1 MTTTKS
7 THETQSQRRVKYG
20 LNVFV
25 AVIAAAAIAVMIN
38 WISYRNFRAGAV
50 RWDLTSTRQY
60 SLSPLTRKVLDRFE
74 SDYQIVTLLDPSENA
89 REDTQRA
96 RDLVEEYAR
105 IGRNLRVEHINPAT
119 ELTRRE
125 AFEKSLHQKFA
136 GKFDDLDRINKRGIE
151 AMSAARG
158 ELIEQLNILRDLLK
172 NKALKPGD
180 TLLRLRETERF
191 LEAQSEGVGKAIKVV
206 SDYKAMPLP
215 PYGTVRGQLKDL
227 FEALDNGFYPQIQ
240 KTRITPVIE
249 LAAREYPKA
258 QFPRTAGD
266 VEEAMLAINNLI
278 TRGTESRKAVI
289 ADLVRV
295 QPVPSYEALIAKLKQ
310 PNPIV
315 IVAPKDVWALNLTE
329 LFRSPTQAAN
339 PEQRESTEHL
349 VEKQFL
355 GEERLTG
362 ALARMTV
369 TQLDPPPMVVFV
381 STGTLPG
388 TKPNR
393 DYKQVLDRLT
403 SMGIQVE
410 VWEPIKSSPFADP
423 RGINLAPP
431 KPKDNQRVVWVIL
444 PGDPVDPNNPLSQ
457 STAKANIG
465 VIRDRMISHSDGVL
479 AIMSPEIDAP
489 QVQKQILED
498 WRIEVDFQYVVLREI
513 VDRYGQNQPY
523 NYHDV
528 RAWPEQSPV
537 SRAVAEAGMIG
548 VFSWCSPIR
557 SPATTERAAYKPLV
571 ELTAK
576 NMWANFNTGDESNSG
591 PPKLD
596 KAGDKPG
603 DRFTIAVSGERAG
616 SSAEKAPQ
624 RIVVFADRLFATDRF
639 GSEEFA
645 DPVTKRS
652 VQITRFPANH
662 ELFINS
668 VYWLTG
674 LDELIAAGARTQD
687 VRRVGAM
694 STGEVKSLQWT
705 LMLGMP
711 LGTLIIGVAVWFTR
725 RG

>member
-1 MTTTKS
+1 MTTTKP

-25 AVIAAAAIAVMIN
+25 AVIAAAAITVLVN
-38 WISYRNFRAGAV
+38 WISYRNFRAGSV

-60 SLSPLTRKVLDRFE
+60 SLSPLTRKVLDRFDG
-74 SDYQIVTLLDPSENA
+74 DYQIVTLLDPSENA

-105 IGRNLRVEHINPAT
+105 ISGSLRVEHINPAT
-119 ELTRRE
+119 DLARRE
-125 AFEKSLHQKFA
+125 AFEKSLHQRFA
-136 GKFDDLDRINKRGIE
+136 PQFEDLDRINKRGIE
-151 AMSAARG
+151 ALAAVRN
-158 ELIEQLNILRDLLK
+158 ELAEELKILRELLDRK
-172 NKALKPGD
+172 SLKPGD

-191 LEAQSEGVGKAIKVV
+191 LDAQNEGVGKAIKTLAE
-206 SDYKAMPLP
+206 YKALPLP
-215 PYGTVRGQLKDL
+215 PYGTVRTQLKDL
-227 FEALDNGFYPQIQ
+227 FETLDNGFYPQIQ
-240 KTRITPVIE
+240 KTRLTPVVEI
-249 LAAREYPKA
+249 AAREYPKA

-278 TRGTESRKAVI
+278 THGTESRKAVI
-289 ADLVRV
+289 ADLARV
-295 QPVPSYEALIAKLKQ
+295 QPILAYESLISKLKQ

-315 IVAPKDVWALNLTE
+315 IVAPKTVAALNLAE

-339 PEQRESTEHL
+339 PEQRESTDQLE
-349 VEKQFL
+349 EKQFL

-362 ALARMTV
+362 ALARLTV
-369 TQLDPPPMVVFV
+369 AQLDPPPMVVFV

-388 TKPNR
+388 TKPRR
-393 DYKQVLDRLT
+393 DYKQILDRLE

-423 RGINLAPP
+423 RGVNLAPP
-431 KPKDNQRVVWVIL
+431 KPKENQRVVWVIL

-465 VIRDRMISHSDGVL
+465 IVRDRMISHSDAVL

-498 WRIEVDFQYVVLREI
+498 WKIDVKFQYVVLREI
-513 VDRYGQNQPY
+513 VDRYGQNQPW

-528 RAWPEQSPV
+528 RAWPEESPI

-548 VFSWCSPIR
+548 LFSWCSPMEVMVKSDR
-557 SPATTERAAYKPLV
+557 VTYRPLV

-576 NMWANFNTGDESNSG
+576 NMWANFNTGDESSTG

-603 DRFTIAVSGERAG
+603 DRFTIAI
-616 SSAEKAPQ
+616 SAERPAESADKPAQ

-639 GSEEFA
+639 GAEELT
-645 DPVTKRS
+645 DPVTKRAIQ
-652 VQITRFPANH
+652 VTRFPANH

-674 LDELIAAGARTQD
+674 LEELIAAGARTQD

-694 STGEVKSLQWT
+694 SPGEVKSLQWT
-705 LMLGMP
+705 LMIGMP
-711 LGTLIIGVAVWFTR
+711 LGTLIVGVAVWFSR